1 MISLRLRHMSFKVL
15 LISAFILACSI
26 SSSYSQASYK
36 VDSSDYKKFL
46 PDYVKLQF
54 AGGIG
59 FLSTGIGYTFFD
71 HRLDVSLFYGYVP
84 QYVTADDL
92 HSISLQLTAKL
103 FRFKAFKT
111 IEILPLNIGWFA
123 HHTFGNEFWVT
134 LPDNYPDDY
143 YWWSPGR
150 NAGVFIGGE
159 IKTKLLAHKTP
170 ASGTAF
176 YARIGTRGLYL
187 ASKISNT
194 SIPISDIIEL
204 GFGVAIYR

>member
-1 MISLRLRHMSFKVL
+1 MISSRLRHTSFNVI
-15 LISAFILACSI
+15 LISAFILTCSI
-26 SSSYSQASYK
+26 SASYSQVISK
-36 VDSSDYKKFL
+36 VDSASYKKFL

-71 HRLDVSLFYGYVP
+71 HRLDVSFFYGYVP
-84 QYVTADDL
+84 ECFTADDL

-103 FRFKAFKT
+103 FRFKYKNT
-111 IEILPLNIGWFA
+111 EILPLNIGWFA
-123 HHTFGNEFWVT
+123 HHTFGNEYWIT
-134 LPDNYPDDY
+134 LPDNYPDNY

-150 NAGVFIGGE
+150 NVGFFLGGE
-159 IKTKLLAHKTP
+159 IKTKLLANMTP

-176 YARIGTRGLYL
+176 YVRVGSRGLYV
-187 ASKISNT
+187 ASKVGNS
-194 SIPISDIIEL
+194 SIPLKDIIEL

>member
-1 MISLRLRHMSFKVL
+1 MISSKLRHTSFKAL
-15 LISAFILACSI
+15 LISAFILLI
-26 SSSYSQASYK
+26 SMTVSYSQVSHK
-36 VDSSDYKKFL
+36 VDSASFKKFL

-71 HRLDVSLFYGYVP
+71 HRLDVSFFYGYVP
-84 QYVTADDL
+84 EYFTVDDL

-103 FRFKAFKT
+103 FKFKYKN

-123 HHTFGNEFWVT
+123 HHTFGNEYWVT

-150 NAGVFIGGE
+150 NAGIFLGGE
-159 IKTKLLAHKTP
+159 IKTKLLANKTP

-176 YARIGTRGLYL
+176 YARVGTRGLYL
-187 ASKISNT
+187 ASIVQNS
-194 SIPISDIIEL
+194 SIPIRDIIEL
-204 GFGVAIYR
+204 GFGVAVYR

>member
-1 MISLRLRHMSFKVL
+1 MISSRLKHMSFKEL
-15 LISAFILACSI
+15 LILAFILFYSI
-26 SSSYSQASYK
+26 TYSYSQDENK
-36 VDSSDYKKFL
+36 VDFARYKKLL

-71 HRLDVSLFYGYVP
+71 HRLDVSFFYGYVP
-84 QYVTADDL
+84 EYFTADDL

-103 FRFKAFKT
+103 FRFKLKNT
-111 IEILPLNIGWFA
+111 EILPLNIGWFA

-159 IKTKLLAHKTP
+159 IKTKLFANKTP

-176 YARIGTRGLYL
+176 YARMGTRGLYI
-187 ASKISNT
+187 ASKFENS
-194 SIPISDIIEL
+194 SIPVSDIIEL
-204 GFGVAIYR
+204 GFGIAVYR